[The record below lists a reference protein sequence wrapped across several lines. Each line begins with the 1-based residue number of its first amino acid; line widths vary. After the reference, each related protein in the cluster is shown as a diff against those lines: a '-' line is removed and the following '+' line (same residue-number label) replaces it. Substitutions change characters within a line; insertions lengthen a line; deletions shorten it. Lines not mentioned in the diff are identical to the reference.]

1 MAETAIYLTKD
12 GIEKLHGELKQ
23 LIDVDRKDI
32 IKKIKE
38 TREYGDLSE
47 NAEYDAARAEQS
59 MIEGRIE
66 ELEALLRKARPIK
79 ENKSSNGRAALGS
92 TVAVTIEGDE
102 LSFKLVGSAE
112 SNPAEGQISAES
124 PLGQALLGAKVG
136 ETVQVAIPDGGHV
149 AYSIVSI
156 S

>member
-1 MAETAIYLTKD
+1 MANAAIYLTKD

-23 LIDVDRKDI
+23 LIEVDRKDI

-66 ELEALLRKARPIK
+66 ELEALLRKAKPIK
-79 ENKSSNGRAALGS
+79 ENKSGNGKAALGS
-92 TVAVTIEGDE
+92 KVEVKVDGDD
-102 LSFKLVGSAE
+102 LTFQLVGSAE
-112 SNPAEGQISAES
+112 SDPANGQISAES
-124 PLGQALLGAKVG
+124 PLGMALLGAKAG
-136 ETVQVAIPDGGHV
+136 DTVKVAIPDGGSID
-149 AYSIVSI
+149 YSIVAVS
-156 S
+156 

>member
-1 MAETAIYLTKD
+1 MKATYLTKD
-12 GIEKLHGELKQ
+12 GVAKLQNELKQ

-47 NAEYDAARAEQS
+47 NAEYDAARAQQS

-66 ELEALLRKARPIK
+66 ELEAML
-79 ENKSSNGRAALGS
+79 KSAQVISHKTSGKVALGNG
-92 TVAVTIEGDE
+92 IEVESDGDVMT
-102 LSFKLVGSAE
+102 FNMVGSAE
-112 SNPAEGQISAES
+112 SDPAKGLISSES
-124 PLGQALLGAKVG
+124 PLGKALMGSKVDDV
-136 ETVQVAIPDGGHV
+136 VQVSLPDGGTV
-149 AYSIVSI
+149 DYKILKI

>member
-1 MAETAIYLTKD
+1 MADTIYLTKD

-79 ENKSSNGRAALGS
+79 ETKGAVSKVALGS
-92 TVAVTIEGDE
+92 TVDVKVEGDD
-102 LSFKLVGSAE
+102 LTFQLVGSAE
-112 SNPAEGQISAES
+112 SDPSKGLISAES

-136 ETVQVAIPDGGHV
+136 DTVKVSIPDGGHV
-149 AYSIVSI
+149 DYSIVTVS
-156 S
+156 